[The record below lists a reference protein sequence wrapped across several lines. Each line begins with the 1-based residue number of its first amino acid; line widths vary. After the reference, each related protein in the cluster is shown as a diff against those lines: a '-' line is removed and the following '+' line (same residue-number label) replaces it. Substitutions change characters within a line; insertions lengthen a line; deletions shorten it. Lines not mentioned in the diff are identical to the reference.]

1 MIKYY
6 IVMSQENKLLDHIS
20 EFCVVEYRYEP
31 TSESDVFI
39 VDAND
44 VPIVFSCI
52 ADMIDS
58 WELNFLIK
66 VEVVPV
72 DSIDDEDGEIVEVW
86 ISDTV

>member
-1 MIKYY
+1 
-6 IVMSQENKLLDHIS
+6 MSQENKLLDHIS
-20 EFCVVEYRYEP
+20 EFCDVEYRYEP

-39 VDAND
+39 VNSND

-66 VEVVPV
+66 VEVVP
-72 DSIDDEDGEIVEVW
+72 IDDEDDEVEVW

>member
-1 MIKYY
+1 
-6 IVMSQENKLLDHIS
+6 MSQENKLLDHIS
-20 EFCVVEYRYEP
+20 EFCDVEYRYEP

-58 WELNFLIK
+58 WELNILNK
-66 VEVVPV
+66 VAVVP
-72 DSIDDEDGEIVEVW
+72 IDDAADEVAVW

>member
-1 MIKYY
+1 MN
-6 IVMSQENKLLDHIS
+6 QENKLLDCIS
-20 EFCVVEYRYEP
+20 EFCDVEYRYEP

-39 VDAND
+39 VNAYD

-52 ADMIDS
+52 ADMLDS

-66 VEVVPV
+66 VEVVP
-72 DSIDDEDGEIVEVW
+72 IDDEDDEVEVW